1 MELNTNLKNIT
12 KTTEDVG
19 TQTCNIEPTTSNTY
33 LLVEIEQMKIRLGKV
48 ENTIGALQK
57 PQATAI
63 LIQIPDHKH
72 ATSTATRHPYRPAS
86 NKSLTFA
93 PKRAR
98 PSIICISSGR
108 EFQRRHA

>member
-1 MELNTNLKNIT
+1 M
-12 KTTEDVG
+12 
-19 TQTCNIEPTTSNTY
+19 
-33 LLVEIEQMKIRLGKV
+33 LVSSTHSTG
-48 ENTIGALQK
+48 N
-57 PQATAI
+57 
-63 LIQIPDHKH
+63 PDHKH

-98 PSIICISSGR
+98 PSIIRISSGR

>member
-1 MELNTNLKNIT
+1 MLKFLVIT
-12 KTTEDVG
+12 TF
-19 TQTCNIEPTTSNTY
+19 ILSNT
-33 LLVEIEQMKIRLGKV
+33 Q
-48 ENTIGALQK
+48 
-57 PQATAI
+57 
-63 LIQIPDHKH
+63 PDHKH

-98 PSIICISSGR
+98 PSIIRISSGR